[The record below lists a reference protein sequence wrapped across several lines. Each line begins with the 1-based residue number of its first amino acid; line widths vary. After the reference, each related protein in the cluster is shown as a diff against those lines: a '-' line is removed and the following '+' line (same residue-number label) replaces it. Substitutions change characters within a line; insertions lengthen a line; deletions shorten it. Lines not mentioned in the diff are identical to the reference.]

1 MEKKHK
7 LTRGCQQFSSWNFNN
22 LYLHLPIAPQF
33 FSDAYCIAL
42 RASQEVLLEGPGV
55 HLRMQRSLPWCKIS
69 KGPHDLMGRF
79 CHREP
84 LCMQR
89 CFSRTPID
97 SVVLTI
103 SS

>member
-7 LTRGCQQFSSWNFNN
+7 LTRGCQQFSTWNFNN
-22 LYLHLPIAPQF
+22 PYLHLQIAPQF

-42 RASQEVLLEGPGV
+42 RASQEVLFEGPGV

-79 CHREP
+79 FVIGS
-84 LCMQR
+84 LCA
-89 CFSRTPID
+89 CED
-97 SVVLTI
+97 VSVEFLLTVLLMI
-103 SS
+103 SP